1 MKIITLV
8 EARSVTGPIKPLLQ
22 LAAIESSANKA
33 QQSWQRICVTTTRNP
48 DLGITHTNPL
58 LDAAKKAA
66 LPIIL
71 IREKRLFDFSVIRQ
85 LGSILA
91 DQQPDIVETH
101 DFKSHLL
108 LLLCKQVMRHQKSF
122 RWIAF
127 HHGYTRM
134 SWRVYFY
141 QQLDRISLRYAN
153 TVITLCKPFVSIL
166 QRRGVRADRIRV
178 ITNCIEPSPPPH
190 TVTLHKLRQELAIH
204 DEMILL
210 VVGRLSP
217 EKGHADLFAALS
229 ILLRDSPSLLWR
241 LLVVGDG
248 GEHERLQR
256 LATPLENRITFVGHQ
271 TDTWPYYFLADM
283 FVLSSLSEGSPLVIL
298 EAMAAGLPI
307 VATTVGG
314 VPELLTDN
322 KTALLTPP
330 ADPQA
335 LARALALL
343 LMNPALRQSLGAAAQ
358 SASESHTPLKYA
370 TALHALYADPL

>member
-8 EARSVTGPIKPLLQ
+8 EARSVTGPIKPLLH
-22 LAAIESSANKA
+22 LAAIESSANKTHHD
-33 QQSWQRICVTTTRNP
+33 WQRICVTTTRDP
-48 DLGITHTNPL
+48 DLGITHTNSL
-58 LDAAKKAA
+58 LDAAKKVA

-85 LGSILA
+85 LGSILT
-91 DQQPDIVETH
+91 DEQPDIVETH

-108 LLLCKQVMRHQKSF
+108 LLLCKRLTRHHKSF

-153 TVITLCKPFVSIL
+153 TVVTLCKPFVSVI
-166 QRRGVRADRIRV
+166 QRRGVRSDRIRV
-178 ITNCIEPSPPPH
+178 ITNCIEPLPPPH
-190 TVTLHKLRQELAIH
+190 AVTLDTLRQDLAIH

-217 EKGHADLFAALS
+217 EKGHADLFAALRT
-229 ILLRDSPSLLWR
+229 LLQDNPALRWR

-248 GEHERLQR
+248 GERERLQR
-256 LATPLENRITFVGHQ
+256 LAAPLKNRITFIGHQ
-271 TDTWPYYFLADM
+271 TDTWPYYCVADL

-307 VATTVGG
+307 VATIVGG

-322 KTALLTPP
+322 ETALLTPP

-335 LARALALL
+335 LARAIAILL
-343 LMNPALRQSLGAAAQ
+343 TNPAVRQSLGAAAR

-370 TALHALYADPL
+370 TAVHALYADPL